1 MYMQDANQTQFGLD
15 VTTIELPLQV
25 YEFSGEEIL
34 GDNYQF
40 DITFVCEDPDLEL
53 AQWLQLPARLTIQHF
68 NQEAPENTNRYVHG
82 IIESIEQLSSSFR
95 LSTYRLTLVPIF
107 SLLNYRK
114 NFQIFQQ
121 KSIPDIISD
130 IYRQAGILSHHFTLE
145 LYNTHELREY
155 CVQYAESD
163 DQFISRIMAE
173 EGLVSYFEHTALG
186 SKLII
191 SDGKETYTAL
201 APLSV
206 VTDSGMVQE
215 GDTIHSLKVKHQ
227 IQGGKASVKDY
238 LFTHPTQHIV
248 GQVQHEEKENQSSD
262 IALEHYQYPANQPN
276 NLTAK
281 QQAQL
286 NLEQRRI
293 KAMKLIGCSNSAQLA
308 VGYFQ
313 PIHNASNPDWNI
325 NWLVTKVV
333 HSGIQPQVMEELAD
347 GGSSYECDFTAA
359 PWFVP
364 YKLAS
369 VKKPYIRNI
378 DTAIVTGPESEEIY
392 CDEYGR
398 VKVQFHWDRNG
409 QADEKTSCWLRTSQ
423 GWAGNQY
430 GQFVLPRIGHEVIVS
445 FIHGDPD
452 KPIITGSLYNG
463 NNKPP
468 YTLPEHKTRS
478 TFKTSSSIGADNFN
492 ELRFED
498 KKESE
503 QVYIHAA
510 KDMDS
515 QIQNNRTSEVFNDD
529 HSVVHHDHFH
539 QVIKDNHLTVLLDNL
554 SSIKGDAHQQVSG
567 SIQQKIQGSR
577 LEQIGTELHIKVG
590 NKAVLDAGSELT
602 ITTGSSTMKLD
613 SGGIHLLGAA
623 IDLNKGGSAGSGSGY
638 AGITATQPVMKQAEA
653 AGSVAE
659 TATASEYTRSKIN
672 ADHQI
677 EALKTS
683 DPVCEECEQEQGQ
696 E

>member
-1 MYMQDANQTQFGLD
+1 MLDANQSKFELD
-15 VTTIELPLQV
+15 VTTIALPLQV
-25 YEFSGEEIL
+25 YEFTGEEKL
-34 GDNYQF
+34 GNGYQF
-40 DITFVCEDPDLEL
+40 EITFICEDPEL
-53 AQWLQLPARLTIQHF
+53 ILDQWLQLPVRLSIYGDNARSDS
-68 NQEAPENTNRYVHG
+68 NTRFVHG
-82 IIESIEQLSSSFR
+82 VIQSMEQIGTSFR
-95 LSTYRLTLVPIF
+95 FSTYRLSLVPVF
-107 SLLNYRK
+107 SLLSLRHNY
-114 NFQIFQQ
+114 QIFQH
-121 KSIPDIISD
+121 KAVHEIISE
-130 IYRQAGILSHHFTLE
+130 IYSKAGILNHHYEIE
-145 LYNTHELREY
+145 LHHEHKNRDY
-155 CVQYAESD
+155 CVQYGETDA
-163 DQFISRIMAE
+163 QFVQRLMSE
-173 EGLVSYFEHTALG
+173 EGLISYFEHTESQ

-191 SDGKETYTAL
+191 SDGKETHTNL
-201 APLSV
+201 PELEFMSEN
-206 VTDSGMVQE
+206 GMVQE
-215 GDTIHSLKVKHQ
+215 SDVIYSLAKEQ
-227 IQGGKASVKDY
+227 NIQTGKYSIKDY
-238 LFTHPTQHIV
+238 AFDQPKQIIKAEKSAE
-248 GQVQHEEKENQSSD
+248 QKENTASEE
-262 IALEHYQYPANQPN
+262 ALEHYDY
-276 NLTAK
+276 
-281 QQAQL
+281 QA
-286 NLEQRRI
+286 LEQANLYLESKRTNQTILR
-293 KAMKLIGCSNSAQLA
+293 GESDSPQLTP
-308 VGYFQ
+308 GYFQ
-313 PIHNASNPDWNI
+313 PISHHPIEEWNT
-325 NWLVTKVV
+325 NWLITSVNYE
-333 HSGIQPQVMEELAD
+333 GRQPQVLEE
-347 GGSSYECDFTAA
+347 FTEGTSHFESRFQCI
-359 PWFVP
+359 PWSVP
-364 YKLAS
+364 YRLAQID
-369 VKKPYIRNI
+369 KPRIHNI
-378 DTAIVTGPESEEIY
+378 DTAMVTGPENEEIY
-392 CDEYGR
+392 CDEHGR

-445 FIHGDPD
+445 FLHGDPD

-498 KKESE
+498 KKSSE
-503 QVYIHAA
+503 QIYVHAA

-515 QIQNNRTSEVFNDD
+515 QIRNNRTSEIFNDD
-529 HSVVHHDHFH
+529 HLVVHHDQFH
-539 QVIKDNHLTVLLDNL
+539 QITKDNHLTVQSDNL
-554 SSIKGDAHQQVSG
+554 SSLKGDAHQQVSG

-638 AGITATQPVMKQAEA
+638 AGIAAIQPVMKQAEA

-659 TATASEYTRSKIN
+659 TAVVSEYTRNKIN
-672 ADHQI
+672 AAHQI